1 MPIWRWG
8 YGWFRARAAA
18 SHGWTRA
25 AIVAAGVVCGF
36 FYIYAVLFDA
46 AYWVVGRLAAHRVG
60 QRARAG
66 ISVALAVVVFAAV
79 GLSAGRPV
87 DAPASSPGAVALAAS
102 PSTPLSFAP
111 TSTPGREPSSTAT
124 AELVTPSPTPPDVDD
139 EPGPS
144 LAPGASFGPGP
155 TGVAFVPVIGAAS
168 ADRLPGE
175 PDPILTPGA
184 LNPAVTQASI
194 GSTIC
199 VSGWTAKI
207 RPPSDYTNAL
217 KIKQIAAYGYSNTST
232 AAYEEDHLIS
242 LELGGSPTDPRNL
255 WPEPHTVSLADGRST
270 GADVKDGFETHL
282 KHEVCDGTI
291 TLAQA
296 QAQIG
301 DHWVH
306 AYFGIAI
313 KVATPTVAPATAAPT
328 TRATQLPATQPPA
341 PAPAGTDPYAYAKEK
356 GATAVCAD
364 GSLSFSKTRS
374 GACSGHGGV
383 HWWTGLVGAEGPGN
397 H

>member
-8 YGWFRARAAA
+8 YGWFRARVAAN
-18 SHGWTRA
+18 HGWTRA
-25 AIVAAGVVCGF
+25 AIVAAGAVCGF
-36 FYIYAVLFDA
+36 FYIYVVLFDA
-46 AYWVVGRLAAHRVG
+46 AYWVVGRLAAHRVN

-66 ISVALAVVVFAAV
+66 ISVTLAVVVFAAV

-87 DAPASSPGAVALAAS
+87 DGPASSPAAVAVATSSSA
-102 PSTPLSFAP
+102 PLSVARA
-111 TSTPGREPSSTAT
+111 STPGGEPSGAPTT
-124 AELVTPSPTPPDVDD
+124 ELVAPSPTPPDIDD
-139 EPGPS
+139 ESGPS

-155 TGVAFVPVIGAAS
+155 TGVAFVPAIGAAS

-207 RPPSDYTNAL
+207 RPPSEYTNAL
-217 KIKQIAAYGYSNTST
+217 KVKQIAAYGYSNTST

-255 WPEPHTVSLADGRST
+255 WPEPYSASLADGRST
-270 GADVKDGFETHL
+270 GANVKDGFETHL

-306 AYFGIAI
+306 AFYGIAI
-313 KVATPTVAPATAAPT
+313 KVVTPTVVPATAEPT
-328 TRATQLPATQPPA
+328 QRATQLPATQPPA
-341 PAPAGTDPYAYAKEK
+341 PAPAATDPYAYAKEK

-364 GSLSFSKTRS
+364 RTLSFSKTRS
-374 GACSGHGGV
+374 GTCSEHGGV

>member
-8 YGWFRARAAA
+8 YGRFRARVAAT
-18 SHGWTRA
+18 HGWTRA
-25 AIVAAGVVCGF
+25 ATVAAGMVCGF

-66 ISVALAVVVFAAV
+66 ISVAVAVVVLATI

-87 DAPASSPGAVALAAS
+87 GGPNSSPAAIAAATSSSAPLAIAPASTPNGA
-102 PSTPLSFAP
+102 PSD
-111 TSTPGREPSSTAT
+111 TAT
-124 AELVTPSPTPPDVDD
+124 AKLVLPSPTSPDVDD
-139 EPGPS
+139 ESGPS
-144 LAPGASFGPGP
+144 LAPGASFGPGS
-155 TGVAFVPVIGAAS
+155 TGLAFVAAIGAAS

-207 RPPSDYTNAL
+207 RPPSEYTNAL

-255 WPEPHTVSLADGRST
+255 WPEPYSASLADGRST
-270 GADVKDGFETHL
+270 GANVKDGFETHL

-306 AYFGIAI
+306 AYYGIALTV
-313 KVATPTVAPATAAPT
+313 VAPTVEPATGAPT
-328 TRATQLPATQPPA
+328 THATQLPATQPPA
-341 PAPAGTDPYAYAKEK
+341 PAPAATDPYAYAKEK

-364 GSLSFSKTRS
+364 GELSFSKTRS
-374 GACSGHGGV
+374 GTCSGHGGV